1 MAFLY
6 FCILKLVKK
15 YYQYLFMSLKKP
27 LYLLLAFFV
36 VGSCVT
42 KKKFVES
49 QARFADLQSKTDTQ
63 IKELKAELT
72 DTEKQ
77 GLELRA
83 ELRGKQ
89 VELVNNNNQ
98 LKLTQEQLDYL
109 KKTNTNLLDRL
120 SELSVVN
127 KTGAENMKKTL
138 DALNEQNRY
147 IKDLNASVQ
156 RKDSL
161 NLALVMNLK
170 KSLENISDD
179 DVKVEVKKGVVYIS
193 ISDQLLFNS
202 ASSVIN
208 SNAETVLEKVA
219 KVLNDH
225 PDLDIL
231 VEGHTDNVPMTSEN
245 VVDNWDLSTK
255 RATSVVRLLQNKFG
269 ITPQRMTAGGR
280 SEFAPKATNE
290 TDIGKQQN
298 RRTEIIVTPK
308 LDQLFQLINKQN

>member
-1 MAFLY
+1 
-6 FCILKLVKK
+6 
-15 YYQYLFMSLKKP
+15 MSFKKP
-27 LYLLLAFFV
+27 LYLLITFFV
-36 VGSCVT
+36 VSSCVT

-49 QARFADLQSKTDTQ
+49 QARYADLQSKTDTQ
-63 IKELKAELT
+63 IKELKSELT

-89 VELVNNNNQ
+89 VELINNNNQ

-138 DALNEQNRY
+138 DALNEQNKY

-225 PDLDIL
+225 PDLDLL

-245 VVDNWDLSTK
+245 VIDNWDLSTK
-255 RATSVVRLLQNKFG
+255 RATSVVRLLQNKFA
-269 ITPQRMTAGGR
+269 IAPQRMTAGGR
-280 SEFAPKATNE
+280 SEYAPKATNE

>member
-1 MAFLY
+1 
-6 FCILKLVKK
+6 
-15 YYQYLFMSLKKP
+15 MSFKKP
-27 LYLLLAFFV
+27 LYLLITFFV
-36 VGSCVT
+36 VSSCVT

-49 QARFADLQSKTDTQ
+49 QARYADLQSKTDTQ
-63 IKELKAELT
+63 IKELKSELT

-138 DALNEQNRY
+138 DALNEQNKY

-225 PDLDIL
+225 PDLDLL

-245 VVDNWDLSTK
+245 VIDNWDLSTK
-255 RATSVVRLLQNKFG
+255 RATSVVRLLQNKFA
-269 ITPQRMTAGGR
+269 IAPQRMTAGGR
-280 SEFAPKATNE
+280 SEYAPKATNE

-298 RRTEIIVTPK
+298 RRTEIIVILK
-308 LDQLFQLINKQN
+308 LD

>member
-6 FCILKLVKK
+6 FCIVELVKK
-15 YYQYLFMSLKKP
+15 YYHYLFMSFIKS
-27 LYLLLAFFV
+27 LYLLLTFLIV
-36 VGSCVT
+36 CSCVT

-49 QARFADLQSKTDTQ
+49 QARYADLQSKTDTQ

-208 SNAETVLEKVA
+208 ANAEIVLEKVA

-225 PDLDIL
+225 PDLDLL

-245 VVDNWDLSTK
+245 VIDNWDLSTK

-269 ITPQRMTAGGR
+269 IAPQRMTAGGR
-280 SEFAPKATNE
+280 SEYAPKATNE

>member
-1 MAFLY
+1 MN
-6 FCILKLVKK
+6 
-15 YYQYLFMSLKKP
+15 KP
-27 LYLLLAFFV
+27 LNIFYFFAIV
-36 VGSCVT
+36 LFSTSCVS
-42 KKKFVES
+42 KKKLVES
-49 QARFADLQSKTDTQ
+49 QARYADLASKSEIE
-63 IKELKAELT
+63 IKNVKTELVDA
-72 DTEKQ
+72 EKQ

-83 ELRGKQ
+83 ELKGKQ
-89 VELVNNNNQ
+89 LELVNTNNQ
-98 LKLTQEQLDYL
+98 LKLVQEQLDYL

-138 DALNEQNRY
+138 DALNEQNKY

-170 KSLENISDD
+170 KSLDNIDD
-179 DVKVEVKKGVVYIS
+179 QDVHVEVKKGVVFIS

-208 SNAETVLEKVA
+208 EKATIVLEKVA

-225 PDLDIL
+225 PELDII
-231 VEGHTDNVPMTSEN
+231 VEGHTDNVPMISDN
-245 VVDNWDLSTK
+245 IIDNWDLSTK
-255 RATSVVRLLQNKFG
+255 RATSVVRLLQNQFS
-269 ITPQRMTAGGR
+269 IAPQRMTAGGR
-280 SEFAPKATNE
+280 SEYQPKTTNE
-290 TDIGKQQN
+290 TDQGKQQN

-308 LDQLFQLINKQN
+308 LDQLFQLINSQK